1 MDGHVTARAFATG
14 LEAETAMGYPSLIME
29 PGMTLQ
35 AKLSSFTPHQ
45 QHAVGAAVGRVAGS
59 AAFHLRCR
67 MFVDIRAAFFRVAI
81 HTGFSIQLVQAGVI
95 QRSVRIVTIAALNQ
109 ALRDAVMHGQ
119 SKLSL
124 HIAMT
129 TKAQC
134 GLGLL
139 QKTAVQPADFVRK
152 LRDLEEMTLRRDKTT
167 LALVL
172 DLSDQVRSVALIA

>member
-1 MDGHVTARAFATG
+1 MAACALTAG
-14 LEAETAMGYPSLIME
+14 LESQPPVRHASLIME
-29 PGMTLQ
+29 SGMTLQ

-45 QHAVGAAVGRVAGS
+45 QHAVGAAVRRVAGS
-59 AAFHLRCR
+59 AALHLRCR

-81 HTGFSIQLVQAGVI
+81 HTGFSIQLVQAGMI

-119 SKLSL
+119 GKLSL

-129 TKAQC
+129 AKAQC
-134 GLGLL
+134 GLRLL
-139 QKTAVQPADFVRK
+139 QKTAVQPAHLVRK
-152 LRDLEEMTLRRDKTT
+152 LWHLEEMTLRIAQVT

>member
-81 HTGFSIQLVQAGVI
+81 HTGFPSALTQVRPI
-95 QRSVRIVTIAALNQ
+95 RSAMGIVTIRTLHRSF
-109 ALRDAVMHGQ
+109 RDAVMCWQGE
-119 SKLSL
+119 LCL
-124 HIAMT
+124 NVTVAGIAEVR
-129 TKAQC
+129 
-134 GLGLL
+134 LGL
-139 QKTAVQPADFVRK
+139 A
-152 LRDLEEMTLRRDKTT
+152 
-167 LALVL
+167 
-172 DLSDQVRSVALIA
+172 

>member
-95 QRSVRIVTIAALNQ
+95 QRSVRIVTIAALHRAFEDLVMKGFVEVGLNFVV
-109 ALRDAVMHGQ
+109 ATDAELR
-119 SKLSL
+119 
-124 HIAMT
+124 
-129 TKAQC
+129 
-134 GLGLL
+134 
-139 QKTAVQPADFVRK
+139 
-152 LRDLEEMTLRRDKTT
+152 
-167 LALVL
+167 LACL
-172 DLSDQVRSVALIA
+172 